1 MASISDYAS
10 LTAAIGSWTHRAT
23 LISGS
28 PPLSDYFIQMAQEQ
42 FDKDLFDMNF
52 GNGIR
57 YQEASYAPSLI
68 TGGTLPLPTDWLAP
82 KVFTLNDGLGYTGTL
97 IFKAAAWIY
106 DNYPARVAS
115 GPPAYIARDR
125 ILPASFTASLDMNG
139 NLVVN
144 AVASGLIQVG
154 MIIADGTSQLPPAT
168 PGNAVIVT
176 GATGNGGVGS
186 YTAQSCSPLAPTY
199 AIGGESMTG
208 GGEIFCFG
216 PYPDSDY
223 QMQGT
228 YYATAPLLAY
238 GGATTNW
245 MVQYAPMTLLA
256 YCMMAAAAFLKDEQM
271 LSTWQPMATAG
282 CKGLVDKDKAERWA
296 ASTMQVETG

>member
-1 MASISDYAS
+1 VAISDYAS
-10 LTAAIGSWTHRAT
+10 LTAAIGAWTHRST

-28 PPLSDYFIQMAQEQ
+28 PPLSDYLIQSAQEQ

-68 TGGTLPLPTDWLAP
+68 TGGTAPLPTDWLAP
-82 KVFTLNDGLGYTGTL
+82 KVFTLSDGTGYTNTL

-106 DNYPARVAS
+106 DNYPARVPS

-125 ILPASFTASLDMNG
+125 IEAAAFTAAFGPDGTLTVSAL
-139 NLVVN
+139 
-144 AVASGLIQVG
+144 ASGLIQVG
-154 MIIADGTSQLPPAT
+154 MTIADTTSMLPPTT

-176 GATGNGGVGS
+176 GGSGVGGAGI

-199 AIGGESMTG
+199 TISSESMTG
-208 GGEIFCFG
+208 GGDVFVFG

-223 QMQGT
+223 QIQGT
-228 YYATAPLLAY
+228 YYASAPLLSY

-256 YCMMAAAAFLKDEQM
+256 YCMVAAAQFLKDAEM
-271 LSTWQPMATAG
+271 LQTWQPQAQVG

-296 ASTMQVETG
+296 ASTMAVDVG